1 MARTRKSFKDQALE
15 LLQIFEMSIEH
26 IGFPQSELD
35 WINKFYD
42 RKCTDEESA
51 IKNRIVMVHIEFF
64 GGMNFKDRNDQR
76 NKILASQLSEE
87 ISEIKQLLE
96 KLR

>member
-1 MARTRKSFKDQALE
+1 MARTKRSFKDQALE

-42 RKCTDEESA
+42 RKCKDEESV
-51 IKNRIVMVHIEFF
+51 IKNRIVMVHIDFF
-64 GGMNFKDRNDQR
+64 GEMNFKDRNDPK
-76 NKILASQLSEE
+76 NKILANQLSNE

-96 KLR
+96 KLC